1 MSYLFFIANKRLT
14 VLHRR
19 SHNFDVRVSPEY
31 REVIMR
37 SELDANLKEAIKS
50 QEKQRVAT
58 LRLINAAIK
67 DRDIAVRSEENTEGV
82 SDAEIILILSNMV
95 KQRKQSI
102 IQYEE
107 GGRVELAEREREEI
121 KIIQEFLPNQLTD
134 EEIHKEITKII
145 DAHEQLTIKDMG
157 KIMGELKEKFSGRM
171 DFGKA
176 SGIVKAL
183 LK

>member
-1 MSYLFFIANKRLT
+1 
-14 VLHRR
+14 
-19 SHNFDVRVSPEY
+19 
-31 REVIMR
+31 MR

-134 EEIHKEITKII
+134 EEIHIEISKLI
-145 DAHEQLTIKDMG
+145 DAQEQLTIKDMG
-157 KIMGELKEKFSGRM
+157 KIMSELKERFSGRM

-176 SGIVKAL
+176 SRMVKAL

>member
-1 MSYLFFIANKRLT
+1 
-14 VLHRR
+14 
-19 SHNFDVRVSPEY
+19 
-31 REVIMR
+31 MR

-107 GGRVELAEREREEI
+107 GGRIELAEREREEI

-157 KIMGELKEKFSGRM
+157 KIMGELKGKFSGRM

>member
-1 MSYLFFIANKRLT
+1 
-14 VLHRR
+14 
-19 SHNFDVRVSPEY
+19 
-31 REVIMR
+31 MR
-37 SELDANLKEAIKS
+37 STLDKNLKEAIKS

-82 SDAEIILILSNMV
+82 SDNEIIVILSNMV

-107 GGRVELAEREREEI
+107 GGRIELAEREREEI

-134 EEIHKEITKII
+134 EEIKTEISKII
-145 DAHEQLTIKDMG
+145 NADDQLSIKDMG
-157 KIMGELKEKFSGRM
+157 KIMGELKRKYSGVM

-176 SGIVKAL
+176 SEVVKAL

>member
-1 MSYLFFIANKRLT
+1 
-14 VLHRR
+14 
-19 SHNFDVRVSPEY
+19 
-31 REVIMR
+31 MR
-37 SELDANLKEAIKS
+37 SELDENLKKAIKS

-82 SDAEIILILSNMV
+82 SDNEIILILSNMV

-102 IQYEE
+102 VQYEE
-107 GGRVELAEREREEI
+107 GGRIELAEREREEI

-134 EEIHKEITKII
+134 DEIHIEISKLI
-145 DAHEQLTIKDMG
+145 DAQEQLTIKDMG
-157 KIMGELKEKFSGRM
+157 KIMGQLKEKFSGRM

-176 SGIVKAL
+176 SGVVKAL

>member
-1 MSYLFFIANKRLT
+1 
-14 VLHRR
+14 
-19 SHNFDVRVSPEY
+19 
-31 REVIMR
+31 MR
-37 SELDANLKEAIKS
+37 SLLDANLKEAMKS
-50 QEKQRVAT
+50 QEKPRLAT

-82 SDAEIILILSNMV
+82 SDNEIILILSNMV

-107 GGRVELAEREREEI
+107 GGRIELAEREREEI
-121 KIIQEFLPNQLTD
+121 KIIEEFLPNQLS
-134 EEIHKEITKII
+134 EQEIGEEITKII
-145 DAHEQLTIKDMG
+145 KSKENPSIKDMG
-157 KIMGELKEKFSGRM
+157 KIMGELKKGFSGRM

-176 SGIVKAL
+176 SEIVKAL

>member
-1 MSYLFFIANKRLT
+1 
-14 VLHRR
+14 
-19 SHNFDVRVSPEY
+19 
-31 REVIMR
+31 MR

-134 EEIHKEITKII
+134 EEIHIEISKII
-145 DAHEQLTIKDMG
+145 DAQEQLTIKDMG

>member
-1 MSYLFFIANKRLT
+1 
-14 VLHRR
+14 
-19 SHNFDVRVSPEY
+19 
-31 REVIMR
+31 MR

-102 IQYEE
+102 VQYEE
-107 GGRVELAEREREEI
+107 GGRVELAERETEEI
-121 KIIQEFLPNQLTD
+121 KIIQEFLPIQLTD
-134 EEIHKEITKII
+134 EEIHAEISKII
-145 DAHEQLTIKDMG
+145 DAHDELTIKDMG
-157 KIMGELKEKFSGRM
+157 KIMGELKDKFSGRM

-176 SGIVKAL
+176 SEIVKAL

>member
-1 MSYLFFIANKRLT
+1 
-14 VLHRR
+14 
-19 SHNFDVRVSPEY
+19 
-31 REVIMR
+31 MR
-37 SELDANLKEAIKS
+37 SELDENLKEAIKS

-82 SDAEIILILSNMV
+82 SDDEIILILSNMV

-107 GGRVELAEREREEI
+107 GGRIELAEREREEI
-121 KIIQEFLPNQLTD
+121 KIIQEFLPNQLTK
-134 EEIHKEITKII
+134 EETQAEISKII
-145 DAHEQLTIKDMG
+145 DAEDQLSIKDMG
-157 KIMGELKEKFSGRM
+157 KIMGELKNRFSGRM

-176 SGIVKAL
+176 SEIVKHGWNNNGN
-183 LK
+183 

>member
-1 MSYLFFIANKRLT
+1 
-14 VLHRR
+14 
-19 SHNFDVRVSPEY
+19 
-31 REVIMR
+31 MR
-37 SELDANLKEAIKS
+37 SELDENLKEAIKS

-82 SDAEIILILSNMV
+82 SDDEIILILSNMV

-107 GGRVELAEREREEI
+107 GGRIELAEREREEI
-121 KIIQEFLPNQLTD
+121 KIIQEFLPNQLTN
-134 EEIHKEITKII
+134 KEIQAEISKII
-145 DAHEQLTIKDMG
+145 DAEDQLSIKDMG
-157 KIMGELKEKFSGRM
+157 KIMGELKNKFSGRM

-176 SGIVKAL
+176 SEIVKAL
-183 LK
+183 LR

>member
-1 MSYLFFIANKRLT
+1 
-14 VLHRR
+14 
-19 SHNFDVRVSPEY
+19 
-31 REVIMR
+31 MR

-102 IQYEE
+102 VQYEE

-134 EEIHKEITKII
+134 KEIQIEISKII
-145 DAHEQLTIKDMG
+145 DAHEQLSIKDMG

-176 SGIVKAL
+176 SEIVKAL

>member
-1 MSYLFFIANKRLT
+1 MLNHRSYYFGTRL
-14 VLHRR
+14 LL
-19 SHNFDVRVSPEY
+19 Y
-31 REVIMR
+31 RKEVVMR
-37 SELDANLKEAIKS
+37 SLLDTNLKEAIRS
-50 QEKQRVAT
+50 QEKQRLGT

-82 SDAEIILILSNMV
+82 SDSEIILILSNMV

-107 GGRVELAEREREEI
+107 GGRIELAEREREEI
-121 KIIQEFLPNQLTD
+121 KIIEEFLPNQLS
-134 EEIHKEITKII
+134 EKEIRDEILKII
-145 DAHEQLTIKDMG
+145 ESKDQLSIKDMG
-157 KIMGELKEKFSGRM
+157 KIMGELKTNFSGRM

-176 SGIVKAL
+176 SEIVKAL

>member
-1 MSYLFFIANKRLT
+1 
-14 VLHRR
+14 
-19 SHNFDVRVSPEY
+19 
-31 REVIMR
+31 MR
-37 SELDANLKEAIKS
+37 SELDENLKEAIKS

-67 DRDIAVRSEENTEGV
+67 DRDIAVRSEENTKGV
-82 SDAEIILILSNMV
+82 SDDEIILILSNMV

-107 GGRVELAEREREEI
+107 GGRIELAEREREEI
-121 KIIQEFLPNQLTD
+121 KIIQEFLPNQLTN
-134 EEIHKEITKII
+134 EEIQAEISKII
-145 DAHEQLTIKDMG
+145 DAEDQLSIKDMG
-157 KIMGELKEKFSGRM
+157 KIMGELKNKFSGRM

-176 SGIVKAL
+176 SEIVKAL

>member
-1 MSYLFFIANKRLT
+1 
-14 VLHRR
+14 
-19 SHNFDVRVSPEY
+19 
-31 REVIMR
+31 MR
-37 SELDANLKEAIKS
+37 FELDENLKEAIKS

-82 SDAEIILILSNMV
+82 SDDEIILILSNMV

-107 GGRVELAEREREEI
+107 GGRIELAEREREEI
-121 KIIQEFLPNQLTD
+121 KIIQEFLPNQLTN
-134 EEIHKEITKII
+134 EEIQAEISKII
-145 DAHEQLTIKDMG
+145 DAEDQLSIKDMG
-157 KIMGELKEKFSGRM
+157 KIMGELKNKFSGRM

-176 SGIVKAL
+176 SEIVKAL

>member
-1 MSYLFFIANKRLT
+1 
-14 VLHRR
+14 
-19 SHNFDVRVSPEY
+19 
-31 REVIMR
+31 
-37 SELDANLKEAIKS
+37 
-50 QEKQRVAT
+50 
-58 LRLINAAIK
+58 
-67 DRDIAVRSEENTEGV
+67 
-82 SDAEIILILSNMV
+82 MV

-134 EEIHKEITKII
+134 EEIHTEVSKII
-145 DAHEQLTIKDMG
+145 DTHEQLTIKDMG
-157 KIMGELKEKFSGRM
+157 KIMGQLKEKFSGRM

-176 SGIVKAL
+176 SGVVKAL

>member
-1 MSYLFFIANKRLT
+1 
-14 VLHRR
+14 
-19 SHNFDVRVSPEY
+19 
-31 REVIMR
+31 MR
-37 SELDANLKEAIKS
+37 SELDKNLKEAIKS
-50 QEKQRVAT
+50 QEKQRLAT

-82 SDAEIILILSNMV
+82 SDDEIILILSNMV

-102 IQYEE
+102 VQYEE
-107 GGRVELAEREREEI
+107 GGRIELAEREREEI

-134 EEIHKEITKII
+134 EEIQIEISKII
-145 DAHEQLTIKDMG
+145 DANDQLSIKDIG
-157 KIMGELKEKFSGRM
+157 KIMSELKSKFSGRM

-176 SGIVKAL
+176 SGIIKAL

>member
-1 MSYLFFIANKRLT
+1 
-14 VLHRR
+14 
-19 SHNFDVRVSPEY
+19 
-31 REVIMR
+31 MR

-107 GGRVELAEREREEI
+107 GGRIELAEREREEI

-134 EEIHKEITKII
+134 EEIHIEISKLI
-145 DAHEQLTIKDMG
+145 DVQEQLTIKDMG
-157 KIMGELKEKFSGRM
+157 KIMSELKEKFSGRM

>member
-1 MSYLFFIANKRLT
+1 
-14 VLHRR
+14 
-19 SHNFDVRVSPEY
+19 
-31 REVIMR
+31 MR
-37 SELDANLKEAIKS
+37 SLLDTNLKEAIRS
-50 QEKQRVAT
+50 QEKQRLAT

-82 SDAEIILILSNMV
+82 SDREIIVILSNMV

-107 GGRVELAEREREEI
+107 GGRIELAEREREEI
-121 KIIQEFLPNQLTD
+121 KIIEEFLPNQLSEKEIR
-134 EEIHKEITKII
+134 EEILKII
-145 DAHEQLTIKDMG
+145 ESKDKLSIKDMG
-157 KIMGELKEKFSGRM
+157 KIMGELKTNFSGRM

-176 SGIVKAL
+176 SEIVKAL

>member
-1 MSYLFFIANKRLT
+1 
-14 VLHRR
+14 
-19 SHNFDVRVSPEY
+19 
-31 REVIMR
+31 MR

-107 GGRVELAEREREEI
+107 GGRIELAEREREEI
-121 KIIQEFLPNQLTD
+121 KIIEEFLPNQLTD
-134 EEIHKEITKII
+134 EEIHIEISKLI
-145 DAHEQLTIKDMG
+145 DAQEQLTIKDMG
-157 KIMGELKEKFSGRM
+157 KIMSELKGKFSGRM

>member
-1 MSYLFFIANKRLT
+1 
-14 VLHRR
+14 
-19 SHNFDVRVSPEY
+19 
-31 REVIMR
+31 MR
-37 SELDANLKEAIKS
+37 SELDENLKEAIKS

-82 SDAEIILILSNMV
+82 SDDEIILILSNMV

-107 GGRVELAEREREEI
+107 GGRIELAERERAEI
-121 KIIQEFLPNQLTD
+121 KIIQEFLPNQLTN
-134 EEIHKEITKII
+134 EEIQAEISKII
-145 DAHEQLTIKDMG
+145 DAEDQLTIKDMG
-157 KIMGELKEKFSGRM
+157 KIMGELKNKFSGRM

-176 SGIVKAL
+176 SEIVKAL
-183 LK
+183 LR

>member
-1 MSYLFFIANKRLT
+1 
-14 VLHRR
+14 
-19 SHNFDVRVSPEY
+19 
-31 REVIMR
+31 MR

-134 EEIHKEITKII
+134 EEIHTEVLKII

-157 KIMGELKEKFSGRM
+157 KIMGQLKEKFSGRM

>member
-1 MSYLFFIANKRLT
+1 MWL
-14 VLHRR
+14 
-19 SHNFDVRVSPEY
+19 EY

-37 SELDANLKEAIKS
+37 SELDENLKKAIKS
-50 QEKQRVAT
+50 QEKQRIAT

-82 SDAEIILILSNMV
+82 SDNEIILILSNMV

-102 IQYEE
+102 VQYEE
-107 GGRVELAEREREEI
+107 GGRIELAEREREEI
-121 KIIQEFLPNQLTD
+121 RIIQEFLPNQLTE
-134 EEIHKEITKII
+134 EEIKVEVLKII
-145 DAHEQLTIKDMG
+145 DAGDQFSIKDMG
-157 KIMGELKEKFSGRM
+157 KIMGELKNKFRGSM

-176 SGIVKAL
+176 SEIVKAI

>member
-1 MSYLFFIANKRLT
+1 
-14 VLHRR
+14 
-19 SHNFDVRVSPEY
+19 
-31 REVIMR
+31 MR
-37 SELDANLKEAIKS
+37 SELNENLKEAIKS

-82 SDAEIILILSNMV
+82 SDNEIILILSNMV

-102 IQYEE
+102 VQYEE
-107 GGRVELAEREREEI
+107 GGRIELAEREREEI

-134 EEIHKEITKII
+134 EEIQIEISKMI
-145 DAHEQLTIKDMG
+145 DANDQLSIKDMG
-157 KIMGELKEKFSGRM
+157 KIMGELKSKFSGRM

-176 SGIVKAL
+176 SGFIKAL

>member
-1 MSYLFFIANKRLT
+1 
-14 VLHRR
+14 
-19 SHNFDVRVSPEY
+19 
-31 REVIMR
+31 MR

-134 EEIHKEITKII
+134 EEIHIEISKLIN
-145 DAHEQLTIKDMG
+145 AQEQLTIKDMG
-157 KIMGELKEKFSGRM
+157 KIMSELKEKFSGRM